1 MPSGRMSS
9 GPMPDRICSTRA
21 VPSWSNGA
29 PTLRQPSTSPP
40 GRLRPTW
47 SRSALRSNRSGALV
61 LGLLR
66 RRRRRS
72 LCCRSPMRPS
82 PWRYAPGASVVP
94 SPPRTLPRDSRGP
107 KDRRRLSHG
116 FSHVCAGS
124 AGGALRLLVRVN
136 PPKYREK
143 TLIYARIGIFCACSL
158 LGVGGADGVRRLTS
172 RPADLYGIP
181 DRGRI
186 APGAWADL
194 LLFDPDTVGI
204 TPAERIADLP
214 GGAAHDSPAHR
225 RPWRVL
231 QRRRGLRRRR
241 LPHERP
247 GAGAGA
253 GPVRAV
259 ERGRSVGRVGRCASI
274 RGSFFREAVSA
285 SWHIRRF
292 TRRTRRERRPSSP
305 SGSRPLP
312 ASAHPV
318 DAETIDRDPRDPR
331 AQPPLAGS
339 RTS

>member
-9 GPMPDRICSTRA
+9 GPMPDRICSTSA

-47 SRSALRSNRSGALV
+47 SRSALRSNRAGALV

-143 TLIYARIGIFCACSL
+143 TLIYARIGISCACSL

-172 RPADLYGIP
+172 RPADLYGMRIP
-181 DRGRI
+181 VKVISDSGLNVISDSGQSGHRSERSDAG
-186 APGAWADL
+186 
-194 LLFDPDTVGI
+194 VG
-204 TPAERIADLP
+204 L
-214 GGAAHDSPAHR
+214 
-225 RPWRVL
+225 
-231 QRRRGLRRRR
+231 
-241 LPHERP
+241 
-247 GAGAGA
+247 
-253 GPVRAV
+253 
-259 ERGRSVGRVGRCASI
+259 
-274 RGSFFREAVSA
+274 
-285 SWHIRRF
+285 
-292 TRRTRRERRPSSP
+292 
-305 SGSRPLP
+305 
-312 ASAHPV
+312 
-318 DAETIDRDPRDPR
+318 
-331 AQPPLAGS
+331 
-339 RTS
+339 